1 MSSPKEK
8 ENLKERE
15 NLKTVIER
23 YEKVIEKLEIQRI
36 KKIKK
41 LKEIETKKK
50 N

>member
-8 ENLKERE
+8 ENLKEIE
-15 NLKTVIER
+15 NLKTVIKI

-36 KKIKK
+36 NKIKK
-41 LKEIETKKK
+41 LKELETKKK

>member
-36 KKIKK
+36 KKLRK
-41 LKEIETKKK
+41 LKELETKKK